1 MARLKKGG
9 VVTQVHQGGLAEE
22 VRGLFAGDPAYQQD
36 PYPLFTRVRSES
48 PVLWFD
54 DTTVV
59 VFRHE
64 TARTLFADP
73 DHVQQGPFRGPMR
86 EQVGKELSAEEAKL
100 VEDIN
105 NFGEHFLSH
114 MNGPAHRA
122 IRRMCQPSFTPKAIT
137 RLEEVVQQTCDE
149 LLAEAESHARENE
162 DIDFMQVASRYPLA
176 VILALI
182 GAPIKDAAAVYEWTA
197 QVGSREPATAF
208 AGLSSLREYGRN
220 LVEEHRRKGSQ
231 ARLATDLINAAKQ
244 ELISWEGVAAIY
256 AHLLF
261 AGHHTTTFAI
271 GNAVNAL
278 MRHRGQWEK
287 LCADPG
293 LAASATDE
301 VLRFDPPV
309 LIPPAKRVIGDPM
322 VAGTEELPAGTSVW
336 LCTAAANRDPD
347 VYENPEE
354 LQIDRKPNPHVTFGY
369 GLHHCLGAPVA
380 RLEIRVLLTALATR
394 FPKLRLAVP
403 SQEISYTQLAPL
415 RGLSSLPV
423 HLI

>member
-1 MARLKKGG
+1 M
-9 VVTQVHQGGLAEE
+9 TQVQQGGLAEE

-36 PYPLFTRVRSES
+36 PYPLFARVRSES

-54 DTTVV
+54 DKTVV
-59 VFRHE
+59 VFQHE

-86 EQVGKELSAEEAKL
+86 EQVGKQLTAEEATL

-114 MNGPAHRA
+114 MNGADHRA
-122 IRRMCQPSFTPKAIT
+122 IRRMCQPSFSPKSIAA
-137 RLEEVVQQTCDE
+137 LEEVVQQTCDE
-149 LLAEAESHARENE
+149 LLDEAESRAREGQVV
-162 DIDFMQVASRYPLA
+162 DFMEVASRYPLA

-182 GAPIKDAAAVYEWTA
+182 GAPINDAALVYEWTA
-197 QVGSREPATAF
+197 QVGSREPTTAS
-208 AGLSSLREYGRN
+208 AGLSSLREYGRD
-220 LVEEHRRKGSQ
+220 LVEEHRKNGSQ
-231 ARLATDLINAAKQ
+231 ARLATDLIKAAEQ
-244 ELISWEGVAAIY
+244 EQISWDAVAAIY

-271 GNAVNAL
+271 GNAMYAL
-278 MRHRGQWEK
+278 MRHRDQWDK
-287 LCADPG
+287 LCMDPG
-293 LAASATDE
+293 LAPSATDE

-309 LIPPAKRVIGDPM
+309 LIPPAKRVVGDPI
-322 VAGTEELPAGTSVW
+322 VVGAEELSAGTSVW
-336 LCTAAANRDPD
+336 LCTASANRDTD
-347 VYENPEE
+347 VYDDADE

-380 RLEIRVLLTALATR
+380 RLEIKVLLTALATR

-403 SQEISYTQLAPL
+403 SQEITYTQLAPL

-423 HLI
+423 HLV